1 MHGQLQMRACTLIF
15 IIYIYNVITIMTTTI
30 ASMLADLLV
39 HHRVQDVQLNQVAD
53 MFFLLFILSS
63 IIPNMSIATSWQWL
77 FNLL

>member
-1 MHGQLQMRACTLIF
+1 MHINF
-15 IIYIYNVITIMTTTI
+15 YYNVITIMTTTI

-63 IIPNMSIATSWQWL
+63 IIPNMSITTSWQWL